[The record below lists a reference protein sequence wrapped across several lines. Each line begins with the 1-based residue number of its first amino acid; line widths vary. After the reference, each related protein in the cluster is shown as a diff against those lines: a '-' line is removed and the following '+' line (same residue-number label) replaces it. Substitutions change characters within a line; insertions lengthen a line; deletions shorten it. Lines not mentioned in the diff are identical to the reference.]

1 METTKKRVLVNA
13 FFKSQFNYRPLVW
26 MCCNRSLNT
35 RMKRLHEQCLCIIYN
50 EKKKKTNFNEL
61 LAKDSSASIHYQNF
75 QKFVVEIFHFSRV
88 LSLEIVTELFQF
100 REPIPYELRRSSQFQ
115 LSFVHLVF
123 SGTESLKFL
132 GPKI

>member
-13 FFKSQFNYRPLVW
+13 FFKSKFNCRPLVW

-35 RMKRLHEQCLCIIYN
+35 RMNRLHEQCLWIIYN
-50 EKKKKTNFNEL
+50 EKKKTNFNEL
-61 LAKDSSASIHYQNF
+61 LAKDSSASIHHQNF
-75 QKFVVEIFHFSRV
+75 QKFVVEIFDFSRV

-123 SGTESLKFL
+123 SGTGSLKFL